1 MKNKTILN
9 LLIAAFALT
18 SCSKESPEL
27 LPCMCDGTEST
38 LGIFDCMCE
47 PMKKKPVR
55 RISYIKDERPMQT
68 LIIDDEQRDAYLYLH
83 QRRDSFAPVKLEFVD
98 FRIKKG
104 RKYDE
109 FDTKLGNYRFRIFG
123 CRRESKNVFLNKG
136 RAMQKDMHFFDIFF
150 EQMNDYYP
158 VVVDKSNPYYLESDR
173 IETPEY
179 IVTAEI
185 TDYFMNIC
193 DEFDWNNVKQ
203 NKLRSGTSEM
213 TVTWRVMNLTRD
225 EVYCKGVT
233 TGYGQ
238 ISEGEPNGETLLVER
253 AFEDALNKLPEVGCF
268 NSTISQRVRP
278 DELAR
283 QLTVLKDIE
292 RRNQTFK
299 DQYETELKG
308 VSLLQ
313 NCASGVA
320 TDAGLRDKSIFEHMG
335 INGNGR
341 FVRGRIESGRFVEDA
356 AGTVVGYFDEKG
368 NFIET
373 SGSKITGR
381 YENGKFIEDSHGT
394 IVGHYENG
402 KFIEDGYIAIEEISG
417 IYSDGRSPIE
427 RETLVIADGIDERH
441 GIKGSGYFIKG
452 HYDEKGNFV
461 EDSKGTVIGHY
472 ENGKFVED
480 SSGFSVR
487 GRYVDGRF
495 VEDPNGTVVGH
506 FDSQGR
512 FVEDS
517 SGFSVRG
524 RYVDGRFVEDPNG
537 PVVGHFD
544 SRGRFVEDS
553 SGVKVV
559 GRYVD
564 GRFIEDSSGNV
575 IGHFDEKGYF
585 IEDRYIQES
594 AGYSVRESAIDS
606 TGGVN
611 GTGNVTERS
620 ISYRE
625 RLAHNGRTAGLVL
638 DQECRAIEINDAN
651 CTVVKNVEE
660 NVTIA
665 DDYWIDVPLNTTD
678 VLTIENRNMAEQ
690 AFANANNRFCIK
702 NQAPYESLNPYNLY
716 KIRASVV
723 AVENARGK
731 KGAGLIIADNL
742 ILTSA
747 DLMVKD
753 NNNFNIQTI
762 NGKHLKATALRVNP
776 NKNIAILLLDQPTQF
791 TPLPLSLQLPEVNRD
806 ILLTLGMLD
815 LDKEGEG
822 YIDNEGKVIGYRWS
836 EERGAEIIVDTFVQS
851 VALGG
856 ALIDKNGNIV
866 GIAHE
871 SKKLEDSPDLFIPI
885 ETALKSVGME
895 ICGREFSQKKPA
907 AIKTY
912 ETPLADAIDNSGNK
926 APKVMKGSERK

>member
-268 NSTISQRVRP
+268 NSTVSQRVRP

-368 NFIET
+368 NFVET

-402 KFIEDGYIAIEEISG
+402 KFIEDGYIAIEESSG

-472 ENGKFVED
+472 ENGK
-480 SSGFSVR
+480 
-487 GRYVDGRF
+487 
-495 VEDPNGTVVGH
+495 
-506 FDSQGR
+506 

>member
-268 NSTISQRVRP
+268 NSTVSQRVRP

-368 NFIET
+368 NFVET

-402 KFIEDGYIAIEEISG
+402 KFIEDGYIAIEESSG

-907 AIKTY
+907 AIETY

>member
-268 NSTISQRVRP
+268 NSTVSQRVRP

-368 NFIET
+368 NFVET

-402 KFIEDGYIAIEEISG
+402 KFIEDGYIAIEESSG

-452 HYDEKGNFV
+452 HYDEKGNFI

>member
-268 NSTISQRVRP
+268 NSTVSQRVRP

-368 NFIET
+368 NFVET

-402 KFIEDGYIAIEEISG
+402 KFIEDGYIAIEESSG

-495 VEDPNGTVVGH
+495 VEDPKGTVVGH

-620 ISYRE
+620 VSYRE

-702 NQAPYESLNPYNLY
+702 KQAPYESLNPYNLY

>member
-268 NSTISQRVRP
+268 NSTVSQRVRP

-341 FVRGRIESGRFVEDA
+341 FVRGRIENGRFVEDA

-368 NFIET
+368 NFVET

-402 KFIEDGYIAIEEISG
+402 KFIEDGYIAIEESSG

-452 HYDEKGNFV
+452 HYDENGNFV
-461 EDSKGTVIGHY
+461 EDSKGTVIGH
-472 ENGKFVED
+472 
-480 SSGFSVR
+480 
-487 GRYVDGRF
+487 
-495 VEDPNGTVVGH
+495 
-506 FDSQGR
+506 FDSQ
-512 FVEDS
+512 
-517 SGFSVRG
+517 
-524 RYVDGRFVEDPNG
+524 
-537 PVVGHFD
+537 
-544 SRGRFVEDS
+544 GRFVEDS

-871 SKKLEDSPDLFIPI
+871 SKKLDDSPDLFIPI

>member
-268 NSTISQRVRP
+268 NSTVSQRVRP

-341 FVRGRIESGRFVEDA
+341 FVRGRIENGRFVEDA

-368 NFIET
+368 NFVET

-402 KFIEDGYIAIEEISG
+402 KFIEDGYIAIEESSG

-452 HYDEKGNFV
+452 HYDENGNFV
-461 EDSKGTVIGHY
+461 EDS
-472 ENGKFVED
+472 
-480 SSGFSVR
+480 SGVSVR

-506 FDSQGR
+506 FDSQ
-512 FVEDS
+512 
-517 SGFSVRG
+517 
-524 RYVDGRFVEDPNG
+524 
-537 PVVGHFD
+537 
-544 SRGRFVEDS
+544 GRFVEDS

-871 SKKLEDSPDLFIPI
+871 SKKLDDSPDLFIPI

>member
-268 NSTISQRVRP
+268 NSTVSQRVRP

-341 FVRGRIESGRFVEDA
+341 FVRGRIENGRFVEDA

-368 NFIET
+368 NFVET

-402 KFIEDGYIAIEEISG
+402 KFIEDGYIAIEESSG

-472 ENGKFVED
+472 ENGK
-480 SSGFSVR
+480 
-487 GRYVDGRF
+487 
-495 VEDPNGTVVGH
+495 
-506 FDSQGR
+506 

-871 SKKLEDSPDLFIPI
+871 SKKLDDSPDLFIPI

>member
-268 NSTISQRVRP
+268 NSTVSQRVRP
-278 DELAR
+278 DELAH

-368 NFIET
+368 NFVET

-402 KFIEDGYIAIEEISG
+402 KFIEDGYIAIEESSG

-506 FDSQGR
+506 FDS
-512 FVEDS
+512 
-517 SGFSVRG
+517 
-524 RYVDGRFVEDPNG
+524 
-537 PVVGHFD
+537 
-544 SRGRFVEDS
+544 RGRFVEDS

-611 GTGNVTERS
+611 GTSNVTERS

>member
-268 NSTISQRVRP
+268 NSTVSQRVRP

-368 NFIET
+368 NFVET

-402 KFIEDGYIAIEEISG
+402 KFIEDGYIAIEESSG

>member
-268 NSTISQRVRP
+268 NSTVSQRVRP

-368 NFIET
+368 NFVET

-402 KFIEDGYIAIEEISG
+402 KFIEDGYIAIEESSG

-495 VEDPNGTVVGH
+495 VEDPKGTVVGH

-747 DLMVKD
+747 NLMVKD

>member
-268 NSTISQRVRP
+268 NSTVSQRVRP

-368 NFIET
+368 NFVET

-402 KFIEDGYIAIEEISG
+402 KFIEDGYIAIEESSG

-524 RYVDGRFVEDPNG
+524 RYVNGRFVEDPNG

>member
-268 NSTISQRVRP
+268 NSTVSQRVRP

-368 NFIET
+368 NFVET

-402 KFIEDGYIAIEEISG
+402 KFIEDGYIAIEESSG

-495 VEDPNGTVVGH
+495 VEDPKGTVVGH

-871 SKKLEDSPDLFIPI
+871 SKKLDDSPDLFIPI

>member
-268 NSTISQRVRP
+268 NSTVSQRVRP

-368 NFIET
+368 NFVET

-402 KFIEDGYIAIEEISG
+402 KFIEDGYIAIEESSG

-907 AIKTY
+907 VIKTY

>member
-268 NSTISQRVRP
+268 NSTVSQRVRP

-341 FVRGRIESGRFVEDA
+341 FVRGRIESRRFVEDA

-368 NFIET
+368 NFVET
-373 SGSKITGR
+373 SGSKITGH

-402 KFIEDGYIAIEEISG
+402 KFIEDGYIAIEESSG

-495 VEDPNGTVVGH
+495 VEDPKGTVVGH

-620 ISYRE
+620 VSYRE

>member
-268 NSTISQRVRP
+268 NSTVSQRVRP

-368 NFIET
+368 NFVET

-402 KFIEDGYIAIEEISG
+402 KFIEDGYIAIEESSG

-480 SSGFSVR
+480 SSGFSAR

>member
-1 MKNKTILN
+1 M
-9 LLIAAFALT
+9 
-18 SCSKESPEL
+18 P
-27 LPCMCDGTEST
+27 
-38 LGIFDCMCE
+38 
-47 PMKKKPVR
+47 
-55 RISYIKDERPMQT
+55 
-68 LIIDDEQRDAYLYLH
+68 
-83 QRRDSFAPVKLEFVD
+83 
-98 FRIKKG
+98 
-104 RKYDE
+104 
-109 FDTKLGNYRFRIFG
+109 
-123 CRRESKNVFLNKG
+123 
-136 RAMQKDMHFFDIFF
+136 
-150 EQMNDYYP
+150 
-158 VVVDKSNPYYLESDR
+158 
-173 IETPEY
+173 
-179 IVTAEI
+179 
-185 TDYFMNIC
+185 
-193 DEFDWNNVKQ
+193 
-203 NKLRSGTSEM
+203 
-213 TVTWRVMNLTRD
+213 
-225 EVYCKGVT
+225 
-233 TGYGQ
+233 
-238 ISEGEPNGETLLVER
+238 
-253 AFEDALNKLPEVGCF
+253 
-268 NSTISQRVRP
+268 
-278 DELAR
+278 
-283 QLTVLKDIE
+283 
-292 RRNQTFK
+292 
-299 DQYETELKG
+299 
-308 VSLLQ
+308 
-313 NCASGVA
+313 
-320 TDAGLRDKSIFEHMG
+320 
-335 INGNGR
+335 
-341 FVRGRIESGRFVEDA
+341 
-356 AGTVVGYFDEKG
+356 
-368 NFIET
+368 
-373 SGSKITGR
+373 
-381 YENGKFIEDSHGT
+381 
-394 IVGHYENG
+394 
-402 KFIEDGYIAIEEISG
+402 
-417 IYSDGRSPIE
+417 
-427 RETLVIADGIDERH
+427 
-441 GIKGSGYFIKG
+441 
-452 HYDEKGNFV
+452 
-461 EDSKGTVIGHY
+461 
-472 ENGKFVED
+472 
-480 SSGFSVR
+480 
-487 GRYVDGRF
+487 
-495 VEDPNGTVVGH
+495 
-506 FDSQGR
+506 DSQ
-512 FVEDS
+512 
-517 SGFSVRG
+517 
-524 RYVDGRFVEDPNG
+524 
-537 PVVGHFD
+537 
-544 SRGRFVEDS
+544 GRFVEDS

-871 SKKLEDSPDLFIPI
+871 SKKLNDSPDLFIPI

>member
-268 NSTISQRVRP
+268 NSTVSQRVRP

-368 NFIET
+368 NFVET

-402 KFIEDGYIAIEEISG
+402 KFIEDGYIAIEESSG

-495 VEDPNGTVVGH
+495 VEDPNGT
-506 FDSQGR
+506 
-512 FVEDS
+512 
-517 SGFSVRG
+517 
-524 RYVDGRFVEDPNG
+524 
-537 PVVGHFD
+537 VVGHFD

>member
-268 NSTISQRVRP
+268 NSTVSQRVRP
-278 DELAR
+278 DELAH

-368 NFIET
+368 NFVET

-402 KFIEDGYIAIEEISG
+402 KFIEDGYIAIEESSG

-506 FDSQGR
+506 FDS
-512 FVEDS
+512 
-517 SGFSVRG
+517 
-524 RYVDGRFVEDPNG
+524 
-537 PVVGHFD
+537 
-544 SRGRFVEDS
+544 RGRFVEDS

-611 GTGNVTERS
+611 GTSNVTERS

-871 SKKLEDSPDLFIPI
+871 SKKLDDSPDLFIPI

>member
-268 NSTISQRVRP
+268 NSTVSQRVRP

-368 NFIET
+368 NFVET

-402 KFIEDGYIAIEEISG
+402 KFIEDGYITIEESSG

>member
-268 NSTISQRVRP
+268 NSTVSQRVRP

-368 NFIET
+368 NFVET
-373 SGSKITGR
+373 SGSKITGH

-402 KFIEDGYIAIEEISG
+402 KFIEDGYIAIEESSG

-495 VEDPNGTVVGH
+495 VEDPKGTVVGH

-620 ISYRE
+620 VSYRE

-895 ICGREFSQKKPA
+895 ICGRKFSQKKPA

>member
-268 NSTISQRVRP
+268 NSTVSQRVRP

-368 NFIET
+368 NFVET

-402 KFIEDGYIAIEEISG
+402 KFIEDGYIAIEESSG

-912 ETPLADAIDNSGNK
+912 ESPLADAIDNSGNK

>member
-268 NSTISQRVRP
+268 NSTVSQRVRP

-368 NFIET
+368 NFVET

-402 KFIEDGYIAIEEISG
+402 KFIEDGYIAIEESSG

-495 VEDPNGTVVGH
+495 VEDPKGTVVGH
-506 FDSQGR
+506 FDSQ
-512 FVEDS
+512 
-517 SGFSVRG
+517 
-524 RYVDGRFVEDPNG
+524 
-537 PVVGHFD
+537 
-544 SRGRFVEDS
+544 GRFVEDS

-747 DLMVKD
+747 NLMVKD

>member
-356 AGTVVGYFDEKG
+356 TGTVVGYFDEKG
-368 NFIET
+368 NFVET

-402 KFIEDGYIAIEEISG
+402 KFIEDGYIAIEESSG

>member
-268 NSTISQRVRP
+268 NSTVSQRVRP

-368 NFIET
+368 NFVET
-373 SGSKITGR
+373 SGSKITGH

-402 KFIEDGYIAIEEISG
+402 KFIEDGYIAIEESSG

-452 HYDEKGNFV
+452 HYDEKGNFI

-495 VEDPNGTVVGH
+495 VEDPKGTVVGH

-620 ISYRE
+620 VSYRE

-822 YIDNEGKVIGYRWS
+822 YIDNEGKVFGYRWS

>member
-268 NSTISQRVRP
+268 NSTVSQRVRP

-368 NFIET
+368 NFVET
-373 SGSKITGR
+373 SESKITGR

-402 KFIEDGYIAIEEISG
+402 KFIEDGYIAIEESSG

-472 ENGKFVED
+472 ENGK
-480 SSGFSVR
+480 
-487 GRYVDGRF
+487 
-495 VEDPNGTVVGH
+495 
-506 FDSQGR
+506 

>member
-268 NSTISQRVRP
+268 NSTVSQRVRP

-368 NFIET
+368 NFVET
-373 SGSKITGR
+373 SESKITGR

-402 KFIEDGYIAIEEISG
+402 KFIEDGYIAIEESSG

>member
-268 NSTISQRVRP
+268 NSTVSQRVRP

-368 NFIET
+368 NFVET

-402 KFIEDGYIAIEEISG
+402 KFIEDGYIAIEESSG

-791 TPLPLSLQLPEVNRD
+791 TPLPLSLQLPEINRD

>member
-225 EVYCKGVT
+225 EVYCKGIT

-268 NSTISQRVRP
+268 NSTVSQRVRP

-368 NFIET
+368 NFVET

-402 KFIEDGYIAIEEISG
+402 KFIEDGYIAIEESSG

-851 VALGG
+851 VTLGG

-926 APKVMKGSERK
+926 APKAMKGSERK

>member
-173 IETPEY
+173 IEIPEY

-268 NSTISQRVRP
+268 NSTVSQRVRP

-368 NFIET
+368 NFVET

-402 KFIEDGYIAIEEISG
+402 KFIEDGYIAIEESSG

-506 FDSQGR
+506 FDS
-512 FVEDS
+512 
-517 SGFSVRG
+517 
-524 RYVDGRFVEDPNG
+524 
-537 PVVGHFD
+537 
-544 SRGRFVEDS
+544 RGRFVEDS

-611 GTGNVTERS
+611 GTSNVTERS

-871 SKKLEDSPDLFIPI
+871 SKKLDDSPDLFIPI

>member
-268 NSTISQRVRP
+268 NSTVSQRVRP

-368 NFIET
+368 NFVET

-402 KFIEDGYIAIEEISG
+402 KFIEDGYIAIEESSG

-495 VEDPNGTVVGH
+495 VEDPKGTVVGH

>member
-268 NSTISQRVRP
+268 NSTVSQRVRP

-368 NFIET
+368 NFVET

-402 KFIEDGYIAIEEISG
+402 KFIEDGYIAIEESSG

-517 SGFSVRG
+517 SGVSVRG

-537 PVVGHFD
+537 TVVGHFD
-544 SRGRFVEDS
+544 SQGRFVEDS

-776 NKNIAILLLDQPTQF
+776 NKNTAILLLDQPTQF

>member
-268 NSTISQRVRP
+268 NSTVSQRVRP

-341 FVRGRIESGRFVEDA
+341 FVRGRIENGRFVEDA

-368 NFIET
+368 NFVET

-402 KFIEDGYIAIEEISG
+402 KFIEDGYIAIEESSG

-452 HYDEKGNFV
+452 HYDENGNFV

-472 ENGKFVED
+472 ENGNFVED
-480 SSGFSVR
+480 SSGV
-487 GRYVDGRF
+487 
-495 VEDPNGTVVGH
+495 
-506 FDSQGR
+506 
-512 FVEDS
+512 
-517 SGFSVRG
+517 SVRG

-620 ISYRE
+620 VSYRE

-776 NKNIAILLLDQPTQF
+776 NKNIAIFLLDQPTQF

-871 SKKLEDSPDLFIPI
+871 SKKLDDSPDLFIPI

>member
-268 NSTISQRVRP
+268 NSTVSQRVRP

-356 AGTVVGYFDEKG
+356 AGTVIGYFDEKG
-368 NFIET
+368 NFVET
-373 SGSKITGR
+373 SESKITGR

-402 KFIEDGYIAIEEISG
+402 KFIEDGYIAIEESSG

-472 ENGKFVED
+472 ENGK
-480 SSGFSVR
+480 
-487 GRYVDGRF
+487 
-495 VEDPNGTVVGH
+495 
-506 FDSQGR
+506 

>member
-268 NSTISQRVRP
+268 NSTVSQRVRP

-368 NFIET
+368 NFVET

-402 KFIEDGYIAIEEISG
+402 KFIEDGYIAIEESSG

-822 YIDNEGKVIGYRWS
+822 YIDNEGKVIGYRWF

>member
-268 NSTISQRVRP
+268 NSTVSQRVRP

-341 FVRGRIESGRFVEDA
+341 FVRGRIENGRFVEDA

-368 NFIET
+368 NFVET

-402 KFIEDGYIAIEEISG
+402 KFIEDGYIAIEESSG

-452 HYDEKGNFV
+452 HYDENGNFV
-461 EDSKGTVIGHY
+461 EYYKGTVIGHY
-472 ENGKFVED
+472 ENGNFVED
-480 SSGFSVR
+480 SSGV
-487 GRYVDGRF
+487 
-495 VEDPNGTVVGH
+495 
-506 FDSQGR
+506 
-512 FVEDS
+512 
-517 SGFSVRG
+517 SVRG

-620 ISYRE
+620 VSYRE

>member
-268 NSTISQRVRP
+268 NSTVSQRVRP

-368 NFIET
+368 NFVET

-402 KFIEDGYIAIEEISG
+402 KFIEDGYIAIEESSG

-517 SGFSVRG
+517 SGFSVR
-524 RYVDGRFVEDPNG
+524 
-537 PVVGHFD
+537 
-544 SRGRFVEDS
+544 
-553 SGVKVV
+553 

-871 SKKLEDSPDLFIPI
+871 SKKLDDSPDLFIPI